1 MASASSAASAA
12 SGGSDTYL
20 LSLQQYSGEAKIIL
34 PQHRKDSKSEDKFL
48 FIIDGSGS
56 MGFPK
61 DCITSPQSHIKENL
75 LELKHLNLNIS
86 LCEFGEKTERVSLQT
101 NLQEFIRAYMNT
113 HKCTSSLQ
121 IKGAL
126 LNTSAI
132 TCICF
137 HGDGGF
143 DDNHFSDH
151 IKEAADSGKFNKL
164 THFYMT
170 FAHTTS
176 EYIIIRLKE
185 KLLEIMNK
193 CSNAITVTFLKF
205 SKTNNPSQLCDLIK
219 LGQSEYTLAVP
230 EGFVRIGDI
239 CSVHK
244 DVDVSTL
251 TDMFEANE
259 LISKVRDF
267 MLNTIKINPSILI
280 SHRVYQL
287 LHKVLLSFYQDDKT
301 EYLDKISGIIPG
313 LSGTDAVHASQLLNS
328 VRVDPETTEKL
339 MKLLTVKSNGYMILP
354 PIDSV
359 SKQDMIDAIKDG
371 SGYQIVAIIM
381 KLFRNNAPPKIISL
395 DEAKITNQTGMPVSS
410 AFTSAE
416 ILKALSLMF
425 HSLFPTIIISRQQVF
440 LCIMKILTL
449 DINLLVEF
457 LNMLQKV
464 FAEPKVI
471 QEMFGIDD
479 NGKIIMNDK
488 WFSPII
494 AQVYSN
500 ALNQHQNIILEH
512 CNDAIKREINEKFT
526 SIDTLNQKYSSIKQV
541 ITLVTEEF
549 KGRNVNVSFMTT
561 GNFQIRVGMIV
572 LCWKLFNEEPNKNV
586 PVVGLVLAISR
597 DSVWILQ
604 LDQENFMH
612 NLGSSHNHNG
622 NLYTFA
628 GTSDTHNVKRKNVTP
643 ISDVF
648 FELAHSSSFYN
659 SSNTGKVNAIEN
671 ERIDPESI
679 SHIIYFL
686 PETHPIKLINR
697 YLIDLKK
704 QGGKFSEDAP
714 YEPSIRR
721 DEEAKIM
728 GMSSTSKVT
737 QEQITVTLNVA
748 NLISFLVAH
757 IGLPSIMDKMIRC
770 GEPMNLANT
779 TLLMDHMTQGQ
790 KHPMPTIS
798 VLSKSIRVTLDPY
811 DDMVFGLY
819 LQKLKGLLSKTRS
832 LSCPKPLSIIYCPC
846 CIYDIPIEE
855 AHWTS
860 CHHFICKSCKI
871 DMDSHV
877 RPPTP
882 GAIIE
887 NCSTCLVCMKQQ
899 DTPYEP
905 LTRFF
910 ETNGPIQPGTV
921 AMWCNTPLCGKAFV
935 QPLPCGGDLDNL
947 GKLCDSC
954 KPLEHIAEAK
964 YCPGCPQEVSK
975 NFPMFEKDGCD
986 HMTCEQCHTHF
997 CWGCL
1002 YVFNDRQSH
1011 PIESIWWYCLDDC
1024 DEENVNSK
1032 INVNGEE
1039 DDSYDSYDSGDGW

>member
-1 MASASSAASAA
+1 MASASSAASAASAA

-101 NLQEFIRAYMNT
+101 NLQKFIWAYMNT

-126 LNTSAI
+126 LNTSDI

-205 SKTNNPSQLCDLIK
+205 SKTNNPSQLYDLIK

-230 EGFVRIGDI
+230 EGFIRIGDI

-301 EYLDKISGIIPG
+301 EYLDKISVIKAG
-313 LSGTDAVHASQLLNS
+313 LSGTDAVQATLLLNS
-328 VRVDPETTEKL
+328 VRDDPETTEKL
-339 MKLLTVKSNGYMILP
+339 MKLLSVKTNWFMILP
-354 PIDSV
+354 PNDSV
-359 SKQDMIDAIKDG
+359 SKQDMIDAIKG
-371 SGYQIVAIIM
+371 GGGYQIVAIIM

-395 DEAKITNQTGMPVSS
+395 DEAKDSKQSGMPVSS

-425 HSLFPTIIISRQQVF
+425 HSLFQTIIISRQQVF

-449 DINLLVEF
+449 DINLPVEF

-464 FAEPKVI
+464 FADPKVI

-494 AQVYSN
+494 AQVYSD
-500 ALNQHQNIILEH
+500 ALNQHQQFILAT
-512 CNDAIKREINEKFT
+512 CNDAIKSEIIEKFT
-526 SIDTLNQKYSSIKQV
+526 SIDTGKQTNSALTQV
-541 ITLVTEEF
+541 ITCAIEESN
-549 KGRNVNVSFMTT
+549 GRNISVSFMTT

-612 NLGSSHNHNG
+612 NLGSSHNNNG

-714 YEPSIRR
+714 FEKDVRSS
-721 DEEAKIM
+721 EEEKIM

-779 TLLMDHMTQGQ
+779 TLLMEHMTQGQ

-798 VLSKSIRVTLDPY
+798 VVYKSCRVTLDPY

-819 LQKLKGLLSKTRS
+819 LQNLKGLLSKTRS
-832 LSCPKPLSIIYCPC
+832 LSCPKPLSIVYCPC
-846 CIYDIPIEE
+846 CIDDVPIED

-860 CHHFICKSCKI
+860 CHHFICKSCKT

-877 RPPTP
+877 QPPTP
-882 GAIIE
+882 GAIID

-910 ETNGPIQPGTV
+910 ETNGPIQSGTA
-921 AMWCNTPLCGKAFV
+921 AMWCNDCCKAFV
-935 QPLPCGGDLDNL
+935 QPLPCGGDLSNL
-947 GKLCDSC
+947 EKLCDSC
-954 KPLEHIAEAK
+954 KPKPLEHIAEAK

-1002 YVFNDRQSH
+1002 YVFNDTQSP
-1011 PIESIWWYCLDDC
+1011 PIESIWWKCLDDC
-1024 DEENVNSK
+1024 DEENVNSYLDS
-1032 INVNGEE
+1032 NGEGYHS
-1039 DDSYDSYDSGDGW
+1039 DDGW

>member
-1 MASASSAASAA
+1 MASAA
-12 SGGSDTYL
+12 SVGSDTYQ
-20 LSLQQYSGEAKIIL
+20 LSLQQDSGKAKIIL
-34 PQHRKDSKSEDKFL
+34 PQPRKDSKSEEKFL

-56 MGFPK
+56 MRFPI
-61 DCITSPQSHIKENL
+61 DSRNSPQNQIKENL
-75 LELKHLNLNIS
+75 RKLGDLNLNMS
-86 LCEFGEKTERVSLQT
+86 LCEFGEKTEIVILQT
-101 NLQEFIRAYMNT
+101 NLQKFIWAYMNT
-113 HKCTSSLQ
+113 SKATSSLQ

-126 LNTSAI
+126 LNTSDI

-137 HGDGGF
+137 HGDGSF
-143 DDNHFSDH
+143 DDNDFSYH
-151 IKEAADSGKFNKL
+151 IKKAAESGKFNKL

-176 EYIIIRLKE
+176 KNIIKNLTE

-205 SKTNNPSQLCDLIK
+205 SNTNNPSQLNDLIK
-219 LGQSEYTLAVP
+219 SGQSEYTLAVP
-230 EGFVRIGDI
+230 EGFIRIGDI

-251 TDMFEANE
+251 KDMFEANE
-259 LISKVRDF
+259 LIPKVRDF
-267 MLNTIKINPSILI
+267 ILNIININPSILLE
-280 SHRVYQL
+280 HRVYKL
-287 LHKVLLSFYQDDKT
+287 LHHVLLSFYQDDKT
-301 EYLDKISGIIPG
+301 EYLDKISVIKAG
-313 LSGTDAVHASQLLNS
+313 LSGSNAVQATQLLNS
-328 VRVDPETTEKL
+328 VRDDAETTEKL

-395 DEAKITNQTGMPVSS
+395 DEAKVTNQTGMPVSS

-416 ILKALSLMF
+416 ILKALSLMCN
-425 HSLFPTIIISRQQVF
+425 SLFPTIIISRQQVF

-449 DINLLVEF
+449 DINLSVEF

-464 FAEPKVI
+464 FAESKVI

-479 NGKIIMNDK
+479 NSRIVMNDK

-494 AQVYSN
+494 AQVYSD
-500 ALNQHQNIILEH
+500 ALNQHQQFILAT
-512 CNDAIKREINEKFT
+512 CNDSIKREIIEKFT
-526 SIDTLNQKYSSIKQV
+526 SIDTLSQNYSSIKQV
-541 ITLVTEEF
+541 INSVIEKF
-549 KGRNVNVSFMTT
+549 NGRNVNVSFMTT

-572 LCWKLFNEEPNKNV
+572 LCKPFNGEPWKNV
-586 PVVGLVLAISR
+586 PLIGLVLEISG

-628 GTSDTHNVKRKNVTP
+628 GTCDTHNVKRKNVTP

-648 FELAHSSSFYN
+648 FELAHSRSFYN
-659 SSNTGKVNAIEN
+659 SSNTGKVNEN
-671 ERIDPESI
+671 ECIDPESI

-697 YLIDLKK
+697 YLINLKK

-714 YEPSIRR
+714 FEKDVRSS
-721 DEEAKIM
+721 EEEKIM
-728 GMSSTSKVT
+728 GMSSTSKVA
-737 QEQITVTLNVA
+737 QEQITVPLNIA

-798 VLSKSIRVTLDPY
+798 VLYKNSRVTLDPY

-832 LSCPKPLSIIYCPC
+832 LSCPKPLSIVYCSG
-846 CIYDIPIEE
+846 CIDDVPIED

-860 CHHFICKSCKI
+860 CHHFICKSCKTG
-871 DMDSHV
+871 MDSHV
-877 RPPTP
+877 QPPTR
-882 GAIIE
+882 GAIID

-910 ETNGPIQPGTV
+910 ETNGPIQPGTA
-921 AMWCNTPLCGKAFV
+921 AMWCNDCCNAFV

-954 KPLEHIAEAK
+954 KPLEHIADAK
-964 YCPGCPQEVSK
+964 YCPGCPQEFSK

-997 CWGCL
+997 CWVCL

-1011 PIESIWWYCLDDC
+1011 PIRSIFWNCLDDC
-1024 DEENVNSK
+1024 DEENVNSYLDS
-1032 INVNGEE
+1032 NGEGYHS
-1039 DDSYDSYDSGDGW
+1039 DDGW

>member
-1 MASASSAASAA
+1 MAS
-12 SGGSDTYL
+12 GTIEMNTTYL
-20 LSLQQYSGEAKIIL
+20 QNLQQDSGEAKIVL
-34 PQHRKDSKSEDKFL
+34 PHYIDRSKNMRLDENWLFL
-48 FIIDGSGS
+48 IDGSGS
-56 MGFPK
+56 MGNM
-61 DCITSPQSHIKENL
+61 PQRIIVSNL
-75 LELKHLNLNIS
+75 S
-86 LCEFGEKTERVSLQT
+86 
-101 NLQEFIRAYMNT
+101 EFISSSGYKKYTLCDFGNNNDLKASSYMHTNIDTFST
-113 HKCTSSLQ
+113 HYMKQACATYTNYIKYALDTS
-121 IKGAL
+121 
-126 LNTSAI
+126 NNI
-132 TCICF
+132 THLVF
-137 HGDGGF
+137 HGDGS
-143 DDNHFSDH
+143 FSDGMMIVTH
-151 IKEAADSGKFNKL
+151 IKNAALQGKLNKL
-164 THFYMT
+164 TDLYLT
-170 FAHTTS
+170 FAYHTAGYVVDNLTQQ
-176 EYIIIRLKE
+176 
-185 KLLEIMNK
+185 LLEVMNL
-193 CSNAITVTFLKF
+193 CPNAIKVTPFLFKRDGGKLQL
-205 SKTNNPSQLCDLIK
+205 KTLIESNK
-219 LGQSEYTLAVP
+219 SGFIINAP
-230 EGFVRIGDI
+230 EGFIRIGDLFAI
-239 CSVHK
+239 EPTISAEELLPI
-244 DVDVSTL
+244 L
-251 TDMFEANE
+251 TKNE
-259 LISKVRDF
+259 LITKVRDF

-301 EYLDKISGIIPG
+301 EYLDKISVIKAG
-313 LSGTDAVHASQLLNS
+313 LSGSNAIQATQLLNS
-328 VRVDPETTEKL
+328 VRDDAETSDKL
-339 MKLLTVKSNGYMILP
+339 MKLLIVNTNWFMILP

-371 SGYQIVAIIM
+371 SGYHIISIIM

-395 DEAKITNQTGMPVSS
+395 DEAKDSNQTGMPVSS
-410 AFTSAE
+410 TFTSVE

-449 DINLLVEF
+449 DINLPVEF

-464 FAEPKVI
+464 FADPKVI
-471 QEMFGIDD
+471 QEMFGM
-479 NGKIIMNDK
+479 NSVGKLEMNDK

-494 AQVYSN
+494 AQVYSDS
-500 ALNQHQNIILEH
+500 LNQHQNIILEH
-512 CNDAIKREINEKFT
+512 CNDAIKCEIIKKFT
-526 SIDTLNQKYSSIKQV
+526 LIDTLNQKYNSLKQV
-541 ITLVTEEF
+541 ITSVTEKF

-561 GNFQIRVGMIV
+561 GSFQIRVGSIV
-572 LCWKLFNEEPNKNV
+572 LCKPFNGEPWMNV
-586 PVVGLVLAISR
+586 PLIGLVLEISG

-612 NLGSSHNHNG
+612 NLGSAHNHNG

-648 FELAHSSSFYN
+648 FELSQSRSLFN
-659 SSNTGKVNAIEN
+659 SSNTEKVNSIEN

-704 QGGKFSEDAP
+704 QDGKFSEDAP
-714 YEPSIRR
+714 YEPSIRSS
-721 DEEAKIM
+721 EEAKIM

-737 QEQITVTLNVA
+737 QEQITVTLNVGE
-748 NLISFLVAH
+748 LISFLVAH
-757 IGLPSIMDKMIRC
+757 IGLPSKMDKMIRC

-779 TLLMDHMTQGQ
+779 TLLMEHMTQGQ

-798 VLSKSIRVTLDPY
+798 VVYKSVRVTLDPY

-832 LSCPKPLSIIYCPC
+832 LSCPKPLSIVYCPC
-846 CIYDIPIEE
+846 CIDDVPIEE

-860 CHHFICKSCKI
+860 CHHFICKSCKTE
-871 DMDSHV
+871 MDSHV
-877 RPPTP
+877 HPPTP
-882 GAIIE
+882 GAIID

-910 ETNGPIQPGTV
+910 ETNGAIQPGTA
-921 AMWCNTPLCGKAFV
+921 AMWCNDCCKAFV

-954 KPLEHIAEAK
+954 KPLEHIADAK
-964 YCPGCPQEVSK
+964 YCPGCPKEISK

-1002 YVFNDRQSH
+1002 YVFNDTQSP
-1011 PIESIWWYCLDDC
+1011 PIESIWWKCLRDC
-1024 DEENVNSK
+1024 DEDGV
-1032 INVNGEE
+1032 
-1039 DDSYDSYDSGDGW
+1039 DSYLDSYGGANDGYDSY

>member
-1 MASASSAASAA
+1 MASASV
-12 SGGSDTYL
+12 GSDTYL
-20 LSLQQYSGEAKIIL
+20 LSLQQDSGKAKIIL

-56 MGFPK
+56 MDWPK
-61 DCITSPQSHIKENL
+61 HSSSSPKSHITENL
-75 LELKHLNLNIS
+75 AALKDLDVCRTMVLS
-86 LCEFGEKTERVSLQT
+86 EFGEKTEFVILQT
-101 NLQEFIRAYMNT
+101 NLEKFMRAYMNT
-113 HKCTSSLQ
+113 PKFTSSLQ

-126 LNTSAI
+126 LNTSDI

-137 HGDGGF
+137 HGDGSF
-143 DDNHFSDH
+143 DDDKFSDH
-151 IKEAADSGKFNKL
+151 IKEAAESGKFNKL

-170 FAHTTS
+170 FAYTTS
-176 EYIIIRLKE
+176 ENIIRNLTQ

-205 SKTNNPSQLCDLIK
+205 SETNNPSQLYDLIK
-219 LGQSEYTLAVP
+219 SGQSEYTLAVP
-230 EGFVRIGDI
+230 EGFIRIGDI

-259 LISKVRDF
+259 LILKVRDF

-287 LHKVLLSFYQDDKT
+287 LHKVLLSFYQYDKT

-313 LSGTDAVHASQLLNS
+313 LSGTDAVQAKQLLNS
-328 VRVDPETTEKL
+328 VRDNAETSENL
-339 MKLLTVKSNGYMILP
+339 MQLLTVKSNEYEYMILP

-395 DEAKITNQTGMPVSS
+395 DEAKDSKQTGMPVSS

-425 HSLFPTIIISRQQVF
+425 HSLFPTIIISKQQIF
-440 LCIMKILTL
+440 LSIMKIFTL
-449 DINLLVEF
+449 DINLPVEF

-471 QEMFGIDD
+471 QEMFGVDD

-494 AQVYSN
+494 AQVYSD
-500 ALNQHQNIILEH
+500 ALNQHQQFILAT
-512 CNDAIKREINEKFT
+512 CNDAIKSEIIEKFT

-541 ITLVTEEF
+541 INSVTEKF
-549 KGRNVNVSFMTT
+549 NGRNVNVSFMTT
-561 GNFQIRVGMIV
+561 GNFQIRVGSIV
-572 LCWKLFNEEPNKNV
+572 LCKPFNGEPWKNV
-586 PVVGLVLAISR
+586 PLIGLVLELSG

-612 NLGSSHNHNG
+612 NLGSAHNHNG

-648 FELAHSSSFYN
+648 FELAHSRSLYN
-659 SSNTGKVNAIEN
+659 RNTVKVNEH
-671 ERIDPESI
+671 ERIDPDYI
-679 SHIIYFL
+679 LHIIYFL

-697 YLIDLKK
+697 YLINLKK

-714 YEPSIRR
+714 FEKDVRSS
-721 DEEAKIM
+721 EEEKIM
-728 GMSSTSKVT
+728 GMSSTSKVA
-737 QEQITVTLNVA
+737 QEQITVPLNVA

-798 VLSKSIRVTLDPY
+798 VVYKSGRVTLDPY

-832 LSCPKPLSIIYCPC
+832 LSCPKPLSIVYCPC
-846 CIYDIPIEE
+846 CIDDVPIED

-860 CHHFICKSCKI
+860 CHHFICKSCKTE
-871 DMDSHV
+871 MDSHV
-877 RPPTP
+877 KPPTR
-882 GAIIE
+882 GAIIV

-910 ETNGPIQPGTV
+910 ETNGPIQPGSE
-921 AMWCNTPLCGKAFV
+921 AMWCNNCCNAFV
-935 QPLPCGGDLDNL
+935 QSMPCGGDEANL
-947 GKLCDSC
+947 EKLCDSC

-986 HMTCEQCHTHF
+986 HMTCKHCHTHF

-1002 YVFNDRQSH
+1002 YIFNDGQSH
-1011 PIESIWWYCLDDC
+1011 PIKSIWWNCLDDC
-1024 DEENVNSK
+1024 DEENVNSYLDS
-1032 INVNGEE
+1032 NGEGYHS
-1039 DDSYDSYDSGDGW
+1039 DDGW